1 MGRYKVYTKTGDQGE
16 SSLYDGSRRS
26 KQDPLFDALGD
37 VDELNSAVGLAREYC
52 DGVNDALSEQVG

>member
-1 MGRYKVYTKTGDQGE
+1 MYTKTGDAGE
-16 SSLYDGSRRS
+16 SSLYDGSRKP

-52 DGVNDALSEQVG
+52 DGIDDALANQVE